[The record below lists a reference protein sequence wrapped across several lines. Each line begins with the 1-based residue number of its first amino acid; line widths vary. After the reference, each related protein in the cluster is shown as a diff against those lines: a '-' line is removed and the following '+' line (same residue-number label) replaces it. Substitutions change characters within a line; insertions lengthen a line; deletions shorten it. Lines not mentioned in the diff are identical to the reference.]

1 MGFEAK
7 FDECTVVLE
16 PLTQNTF
23 VLVVAADPRV
33 GESSVWW
40 SSELA
45 DHLVET
51 ALIQYN
57 IYNSQPHMADFAKR
71 NNLERKCR

>member
-33 GESSVWW
+33 GESQCAGHDSW
-40 SSELA
+40 L
-45 DHLVET
+45 T
-51 ALIQYN
+51 A
-57 IYNSQPHMADFAKR
+57 
-71 NNLERKCR
+71 

>member
-23 VLVVAADPRV
+23 ILVVAADPRV
-33 GESSVWW
+33 GAWAFLPIAW
-40 SSELA
+40 
-45 DHLVET
+45 
-51 ALIQYN
+51 
-57 IYNSQPHMADFAKR
+57 FG
-71 NNLERKCR
+71 